1 MPVRQLSP
9 LDVQFLNVE
18 TETTFAHVGC
28 LVLLDPSELAGG
40 ALTREAL
47 RDRIAD
53 RLGALGPF
61 RWRLH
66 EVPLGLDLPYWEEV
80 EPDLDHHVLER
91 SVPGPGDDGALCRL
105 VGELA
110 SVPLDRS
117 VPLWQV
123 TLLHGLAEGRQAVYL
138 KVHHS
143 AVDGVS
149 VADVLGVLTDESG
162 DADATG
168 DVDGGSMTGASAGG
182 VPSTLGSLGRAA
194 WNVAARSAD
203 LVRSAPRLVPHLL
216 DLPGAVGVPGVGA
229 VVGVVST
236 VARRTGVSVP
246 GVPTDEVAVAPMT
259 PFNGPITAARGLGIA
274 TVPLAEVK
282 RVKDALGLTV
292 NDVVLAACTTAL
304 RGWLADRDALP
315 DVPLLAAVPVSVRTE
330 EEAGQ
335 GGNQV
340 SIMLVELPTN
350 LADPAERVRVLHES
364 VLGAKERFA
373 AVPPKLL
380 GEWAAALPQTGGG
393 VASRLAMRLAG
404 GDRPIFNLFIS
415 NVPGPQH
422 TLHCAGARVVGVHPV
437 SAVSEV
443 GGGMNITVM
452 SYDGQ
457 VDVGVVVC
465 DDQVPDVAA
474 FTASVVAAVGE
485 LSTLADAG

>member
-1 MPVRQLSP
+1 MRQLSP

-18 TETTFAHVGC
+18 DETTFAHVGC
-28 LVLLDPSELAGG
+28 LVLLDPSALPGG

-47 RDRIAD
+47 RDRVAA
-53 RLGALGPF
+53 RLDALGPF
-61 RWRLH
+61 RWRLS

-80 EPDLDHHVLER
+80 TPDLDVHVLER
-91 SVPGPGDDGALCRL
+91 SVPGPGDDDALCRL

-117 VPLWQV
+117 LPLWQV
-123 TLLHGLAEGRQAVYL
+123 TLLHDLTDGRQAVYL

-149 VADVLGVLTDESG
+149 VADVLGVLTDESA

-168 DVDGGSMTGASAGG
+168 DADGGSMTGESAGG
-182 VPSTLGSLGRAA
+182 APSALGALGRAA

-216 DLPGAVGVPGVGA
+216 DLPGAVGVPGVGP

-236 VARRTGVSVP
+236 VARRVGVDLP
-246 GVPTDEVAVAPMT
+246 GVPTDAVPAAAPDT
-259 PFNGPITAARGLGIA
+259 PLNGPITAGRGLGIGS
-274 TVPLAEVK
+274 VPLAEVK

-292 NDVVLAACTTAL
+292 NDVVLAVSTTAL
-304 RGWLADRDALP
+304 RGWLLERDALP
-315 DVPLLAAVPVSVRTE
+315 EEPLLAAVPVSVRTE
-330 EEAGQ
+330 AEAGR

-340 SIMLVELPTN
+340 SIMLVELPTH
-350 LADPAERVRVLHES
+350 LADAGERVQVLHDS
-364 VLGAKERFA
+364 VQAAKERFA

-393 VASRLAMRLAG
+393 VASRLVMRLAG
-404 GDRPIFNLFIS
+404 GQRPIFTLFVS

-422 TLHCAGARVVGVHPV
+422 ALHCAGARVLAVHPV

-443 GGGMNITVM
+443 GGAMNITVM
-452 SYDGQ
+452 SYDGH

-465 DDQVPDVAA
+465 DDRVPDVAA
-474 FTASVVAAVGE
+474 FTASLVSALDE
-485 LSTLADAG
+485 LSDLAVAHP